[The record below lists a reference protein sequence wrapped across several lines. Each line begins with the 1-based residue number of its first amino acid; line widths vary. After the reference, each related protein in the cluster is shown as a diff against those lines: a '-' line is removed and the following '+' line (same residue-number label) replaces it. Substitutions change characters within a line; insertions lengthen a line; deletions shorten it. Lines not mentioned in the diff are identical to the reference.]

1 MKATMTIWHTLGIE
15 PTRDARAV
23 KQAYAARLKHIN
35 QEQSPAA
42 FQALRE
48 AYEQALAAPA
58 ADALPA
64 LLPLDG
70 QPGMPGQPPP
80 RPAQPAR
87 TAFSV
92 LPPLPELPLDA
103 PLAKPIALDLA
114 PESDA
119 ALAQQASQRWLPGPR
134 PRSYATARPQ
144 LRPGPQPPAPAAAA
158 EMICQALARLPAE
171 QHRAEIVRW
180 HAQPGWGNS
189 EFRSALEAALVA
201 ALEQQSSQRIHLVP
215 AFYQALGWEQW
226 AAHSP
231 NHAAIERVEGR
242 WHASI
247 WLQKFD
253 AWPAEHPIQQ
263 ALKQLSRPADAVRCA
278 AFARDPE
285 QLSAMLALLEHVEEE
300 HQGVRRYAI
309 DYAAF
314 QWWQQYSRVLRLA
327 FAPDET
333 PQRPGK
339 RGRLG
344 RLAAMSFKRKLGA
357 GLLVLWTLLRFI

>member
-15 PTRDARAV
+15 PTRDARAI
-23 KQAYAARLKHIN
+23 KLAYASRLKQIK

-48 AYEQALAAPA
+48 AYEQALAAPPA
-58 ADALPA
+58 EALPA
-64 LLPLDG
+64 LLLDG
-70 QPGMPGQPPP
+70 QPELA
-80 RPAQPAR
+80 RPAPPAR
-87 TAFSV
+87 TPFSV

-103 PLAKPIALDLA
+103 PLAKPIALELA
-114 PESDA
+114 PESEA

-134 PRSYATARPQ
+134 PQSYAKARPQ
-144 LRPGPQPPAPAAAA
+144 LRPGPQLPAPDDAA
-158 EMICQALARLPAE
+158 EMLCQALARLPAE
-171 QHRAEIVRW
+171 QQRAEIVRW
-180 HAQPGWGNS
+180 YAQPGWGNS

-201 ALEQQSSQRIHLVP
+201 ALERQFSQRSHMVP

-231 NHAAIERVEGR
+231 NHAAIERVNGR

-253 AWPAEHPIQQ
+253 AWPAEHPMRQ
-263 ALKQLSRPADAVRCA
+263 ALQLLGSPADPLRCA

-285 QLSAMLALLEHVEEE
+285 QLSAMLALVQHIEEE
-300 HQGVRRYAI
+300 EEAVRRYAV
-309 DYAAF
+309 DFAAF
-314 QWWQQYSRVLRLA
+314 QWWQQYGRALLLA
-327 FAPDET
+327 LVPDDAP
-333 PQRPGK
+333 PPRGK
-339 RGRLG
+339 RGWLA

-357 GLLVLWTLLRFI
+357 ALLVLGTLLRLL